1 MMKRGTKNL
10 VLILMLTGAMIV
22 TGTFSYIP
30 AAAEEDTISLQDES
44 IGGTTGSDG
53 GPETEE
59 KGFWEQEEE
68 IGVEYYTHV
77 QGYGDQ
83 TAVTNGDI
91 SGTIGESKRLEA
103 ISISLTGLDET
114 DTESGIQYMTQ
125 IQDVGWEDEW
135 SAADGGMS
143 GTSGKSKR
151 LEAIRI
157 RLDGPVAEE
166 YDVYYRVYCQ
176 SYGWLNWA
184 KNGEY
189 SGSEGLGKRL
199 EAIQIMLMLKN
210 EEPGNAWA
218 GVFNDYEKSFV
229 SGVLYRTHVQNVGWQ
244 SYVENGKMSGTT
256 GKSYR
261 LEGINLKLTSD
272 IDGGIEYQ
280 THVQDQ
286 GWESLWASNGGLSGT
301 SGQKKRLEAIRI
313 RLTDAAAEE
322 YDVYYRV
329 HCQSYGWLNWAKN
342 GEYAGS
348 EGLGKRLEGIQV
360 MLVEKAGTVPE
371 GVEGIT
377 SSYDSAYVS
386 GALYRTH
393 VQNAGW
399 QGYVSNG
406 QMSGTSGKSY
416 RLEGINIK
424 LTSDIDGGIRYRTH
438 VQDLGW
444 EKNWA
449 SNGGLSG
456 TSGKSKRLE
465 AIEIE
470 LTGEAAGN
478 YNVYY
483 RVHCQD
489 YGWLGWARDGE
500 TAGTEGYSK
509 RLEAIEI
516 KIVPKDQNA
525 PGSTDNITNLLPN
538 TEKSDMISVVEQ
550 QEEV

>member
-1 MMKRGTKNL
+1 MKRGTKNL

-30 AAAEEDTISLQDES
+30 AAAEGDTISLQDES
-44 IGGTTGSDG
+44 IGGTTGSDSGHDPGDKGDSDG
-53 GPETEE
+53 GSETEE

-91 SGTIGESKRLEA
+91 SGTIGESRRLEA

-114 DTESGIQYMTQ
+114 DSESGIQYMTQ

-135 SAADGGMS
+135 SAANGGMS

-176 SYGWLNWA
+176 NYGWLSWA

-210 EEPGNAWA
+210 EEPGNTWA
-218 GVFNDYEKSFV
+218 GVFNDYEKSYV
-229 SGVLYRTHVQNVGWQ
+229 SGVLYRTHVQDVGWQ

-261 LEGINLKLTSD
+261 LEGIN
-272 IDGGIEYQ
+272 
-280 THVQDQ
+280 
-286 GWESLWASNGGLSGT
+286 
-301 SGQKKRLEAIRI
+301 
-313 RLTDAAAEE
+313 
-322 YDVYYRV
+322 
-329 HCQSYGWLNWAKN
+329 
-342 GEYAGS
+342 
-348 EGLGKRLEGIQV
+348 
-360 MLVEKAGTVPE
+360 
-371 GVEGIT
+371 
-377 SSYDSAYVS
+377 
-386 GALYRTH
+386 
-393 VQNAGW
+393 
-399 QGYVSNG
+399 
-406 QMSGTSGKSY
+406 
-416 RLEGINIK
+416 IK
-424 LTSDIDGGIRYRTH
+424 LTSDINGGIRYRTH

-516 KIVPKDQNA
+516 KVVPKDQNA

-550 QEEV
+550 QEEA